1 MSEGID
7 PDFMKNREKVGEH
20 NGHAVWGPVEPP
32 AKLGIHGT
40 QVAVDFDICI
50 ADGACI
56 DVCPVS
62 VYEWV
67 ETPGHPKSDKKADP
81 VRESECIFC
90 LACEAACPV
99 KAIKITPP

>member
-7 PDFMKNREKVGEH
+7 PDFMKHRQKVGEH

-32 AKLGIHGT
+32 TKLGIHGT
-40 QVAVDFDICI
+40 NVAVDFDICI

-56 DVCPVS
+56 DVCPVN

-81 VRESECIFC
+81 VREQDCIFC